1 MFNHSDEKIEY
12 RRTLEVLWQRYS
24 ETIYKLCAAR
34 CKTVEEARDLFQ
46 TVALKFCENVN
57 TLLNRDDMLP
67 WLISVMRNTYMDAR
81 LERQRTMCM
90 SGVLDQYSEYASFCE
105 EEAMYYE
112 CRPVAEIRY
121 ALERALD
128 RVTPLERMLV
138 EMKFYG
144 GFSVRELSNILGL
157 SENAVR
163 KRRYMALQKMH
174 LMLGEWFGMS
184 KMAQ

>member
-144 GFSVRELSNILGL
+144 GFSVRELSNIFGL

-163 KRRYMALQKMH
+163 KRRFAALRKMKR
-174 LMLGEWFGMS
+174 MMEEWFEPT